1 MNATKKPSSPAGNDG
16 EVIATFALL
25 IDRMQANDND
35 GAIRHHESLQ
45 DLGWAVVPL
54 ARRRRPA
61 RSYARHAI
69 PTSGGGH

>member
-16 EVIATFALL
+16 AVIAFALL

-35 GAIRHHESLQ
+35 GAIRHHEDLQ

-61 RSYARHAI
+61 RSHARHAI
-69 PTSGGGH
+69 PSTGGGN